1 MLISYS
7 IFTKTTVARKW
18 AFVIWMLA
26 AGASMGAMA
35 TGEEAEEVAEEW
47 GMSHKDIHE
56 HEEMAEKAHL
66 LCISLGILS
75 LVLVIFE
82 IRQIKAWKGSEYVMT
97 LLALVTFAMM
107 AWTAH
112 EGGKLRHPELYQNPP
127 TDQQSPE
134 GEHMEEEHEH

>member
-1 MLISYS
+1 MIYS
-7 IFTKTTVARKW
+7 LVTKTINAKKW
-18 AFVIWMLA
+18 ALVIWILA

-47 GMSHKDIHE
+47 GMSHKSIHE

-66 LCISLGILS
+66 LCVALGLLS
-75 LVLVIFE
+75 LVLLVFD
-82 IRQIKAWKGSEYVMT
+82 IRHIQPWKGSEYVMT
-97 LLALVTFAMM
+97 LLALVTFALM

-127 TDQQSPE
+127 TDQAAPSE
-134 GEHMEEEHEH
+134 EATEEEHEH